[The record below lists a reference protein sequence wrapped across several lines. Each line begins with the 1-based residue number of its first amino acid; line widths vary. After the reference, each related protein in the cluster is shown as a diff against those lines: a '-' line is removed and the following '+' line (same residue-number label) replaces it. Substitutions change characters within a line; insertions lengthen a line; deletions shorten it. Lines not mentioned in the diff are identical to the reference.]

1 MKRMLILLCLFAG
14 FAANAKEKETLISS
28 EIEKVTVFQQGAQVT
43 RTGKGTVPTGTSLL
57 VFGKLNPSLNGA
69 QIRFNGKGD
78 FTVLS
83 TSYRYKTDTI
93 AGWDVAKK
101 QSDYYVQ
108 RAKLQEEITRE
119 QGWLSIYDREEQM
132 LQANQIFGSKED
144 GIAIAKLKE
153 AAEFIRERFMDIRTN
168 RLAIQDRIA
177 ALQKQINEIDVAV
190 SKLTGIETTTELQF
204 FVRVNAKKQTNGE
217 FSLTYQTAGAGWYP
231 GYDARVN
238 SVNEPLALTYNA
250 FVYQNSGE
258 DWDNVNVTV
267 STGQPQQK
275 SMKPNLTPW
284 YVNNPVQI
292 QPTYNSGGNDPN
304 AWLRQQPYNAN
315 IRQVT
320 GRVTDQYGNPLI
332 GATVMVSG
340 TSTGTSVDVNGNYV
354 LTIPSGYSQLQYNY
368 IGYNSIVLSVC
379 AANMNVVMP
388 ENSIS
393 LDEVA
398 VSGKRDS
405 KSITKSSFEFAEA
418 DAYYAPV
425 TVQYTPT
432 QTQFKIDAK
441 YNIPSDGTHHAV
453 KVQDIDIDANFIY
466 QCAPKLDPK
475 AYLTAR
481 ITDWQDYNLLDGELN
496 IYFEDS
502 YVGKTNLRLTNVEDT
517 LNLSMG
523 ADPGIEVRR
532 KRIKADHKK
541 QIIGSTQKDTRE
553 WEIEVRNNKREEI
566 RIQIEDQIPVTT
578 SEEVE
583 VDAEM
588 SSGSR
593 LDEKTGQVTWDL
605 SVGSGKSKDM
615 KLKYEVRYPK
625 GQYIRLE

>member
-28 EIEKVTVFQQGAQVT
+28 EIQKVTVYQQGAQVT

-57 VFGKLNPSLNGA
+57 VFKKLNPSLNGS
-69 QIRFNGKGD
+69 QIRFNGKGE

-83 TSYRYKTDTI
+83 TSYKYKTDTI
-93 AGWDVAKK
+93 AGWDIAKK
-101 QSDYYVQ
+101 QKDYQAQ
-108 RAKLQEEITRE
+108 RAKLQAEVTRE

-144 GIAIAKLKE
+144 GIAISKLKE
-153 AAEFIRERFMDIRTN
+153 AAEFIRERFLDIRTN
-168 RLAIQDRIA
+168 RLAIQDRMA
-177 ALQKQINEIDVAV
+177 ALQTQMAEIDVAV
-190 SKLTGIETTTELQF
+190 SKLTGIKTVTELQF
-204 FVRVNAKKQTNGE
+204 YVRVNAKKQTTGE
-217 FSLTYQTAGAGWYP
+217 FSLTYQTSGAGWYP
-231 GYDARVN
+231 GYDAHVN
-238 SVNEPLALTYNA
+238 SVNEPLDLTYNA

-258 DWDNVNVTV
+258 DWDNVEVTV

-275 SMKPNLTPW
+275 SMKPNLSPW

-292 QPTYNSGGNDPN
+292 QQNYNTTNGDYN
-304 AWLRQQPYNAN
+304 AQLRQQPYNGN
-315 IRQVT
+315 IRT
-320 GRVTDQYGNPLI
+320 ISGRVTDQFGTPLI
-332 GATVMVSG
+332 GATVAISG
-340 TSTGTSVDVNGNYV
+340 TNNGAVADVYGNYS
-354 LTIPSGYSQLQYNY
+354 LSIPQGYSQIQYSY
-368 IGYNSIVLSVC
+368 IGYTNVILNVSSP
-379 AANMNVVMP
+379 NMNVILTNGGLMLD
-388 ENSIS
+388 EIEITSSKKDRMTKS
-393 LDEVA
+393 LDVA
-398 VSGKRDS
+398 LAD
-405 KSITKSSFEFAEA
+405 T

-453 KVQDIDIDANFIY
+453 KIQDIDVDANFIY

-481 ITDWQDYNLLDGELN
+481 ITDWQDFNLLDGDMN

-502 YVGKTNLRLTNVEDT
+502 YVGKTSLRLTSVEDT
-517 LNLSMG
+517 LNLSLG

-566 RIQIEDQIPVTT
+566 RIQIEDQIPVTS
-578 SEEVE
+578 SETVE
-583 VDAEM
+583 IDSEM

-593 LDEKTGQVTWDL
+593 LDETTGRVTWEL
-605 SVGSGKSKDM
+605 TIGSGKSKDM